1 MTTFKVAGVSR
12 QNGVVKA
19 RFARDLNRVKVLQ
32 RAGHTDI
39 GLIEL
44 PTALTKIEAA
54 KYLLANNFD
63 RGDAEIQ
70 RALTHVVP
78 GAKLGARTVI
88 VKVPTRAMIELVGA
102 KVEVITDTTAVKNY
116 LPNVEAKQGTK
127 FDWDTPMTAK
137 EAAKIRNAFNKKSRE
152 EYERE

>member
-1 MTTFKVAGVSR
+1 METFKVAGVSK

-70 RALTHVVP
+70 RALSHVVP
-78 GAKLGARTVI
+78 GAKLSGRTVKI
-88 VKVPTRAMIELVGA
+88 KVPPKSMVELVGA
-102 KVEVITDTTAVKNY
+102 KVEVEEV
-116 LPNVEAKQGTK
+116 L
-127 FDWDTPMTAK
+127 TAK
-137 EAAKIRNAFNKKSRE
+137 EAAKIRAEFNCRVKE
-152 EYERE
+152 AYEAN